1 MALLDPDIEKG
12 SVGTV
17 ITRDPDSIQ
26 TVVTG
31 WAFHHGNNHLADVVK
46 IYKRIIAARERLG
59 LPMVKRLAAVADAM
73 KADLQDVHF
82 GKESPMD
89 ALEFTLQLAVERYGT
104 NMRGWVLEAHSL
116 DAITITSDPTT
127 SVDLVRPRRV
137 YPRLSS

>member
-1 MALLDPDIEKG
+1 M
-12 SVGTV
+12 
-17 ITRDPDSIQ
+17 
-26 TVVTG
+26 
-31 WAFHHGNNHLADVVK
+31 VK

-59 LPMVKRLAAVADAM
+59 LPMVKRLVADAM
-73 KADLQDVHF
+73 KANLQDVHF

>member
-73 KADLQDVHF
+73 KANLQDVHF